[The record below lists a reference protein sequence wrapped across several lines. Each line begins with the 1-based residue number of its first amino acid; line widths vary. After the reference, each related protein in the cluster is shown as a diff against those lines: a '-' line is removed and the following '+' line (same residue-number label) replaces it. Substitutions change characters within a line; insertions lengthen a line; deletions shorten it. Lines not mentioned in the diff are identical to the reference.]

1 MAQLRSILGP
11 WLVGV
16 ESAAEAE
23 VLRTLARA
31 GLPAPTPQFEVFYPD
46 GRLLARIDFAWP
58 DHHLA
63 LEVDGFRWHAN
74 PAAQVEDAARA
85 NRLAA
90 LGWTVLRTTPAEMA
104 AGNDQVIAAI
114 RRHLGLVA

>member
-1 MAQLRSILGP
+1 MRVLDVVEEKDS
-11 WLVGV
+11 LVV
-16 ESAAEAE
+16 ELEPDCA
-23 VLRTLARA
+23 T
-31 GLPAPTPQFEVFYPD
+31 EVFYPD

-58 DHHLA
+58 NHHLA

-104 AGNDQVIAAI
+104 AGHDQVIAAI